1 MATREIVVRVP
12 ASWTD
17 AEVEERLR
25 RLRSPAEAEAQRA
38 KSAAQVE
45 IQSRTLARV
54 VVDVDQLS
62 ERMETQEA
70 RSLQTVDR
78 SELEQFRAMLDDAL
92 ARLHEVDTMAH
103 DARAA
108 VELSEKRISQTVF
121 DGLAEAKTD
130 RKKLWSSVGGLKRW
144 QGKKVTE

>member
-54 VVDVDQLS
+54 VVEVDQLS

-108 VELSEKRISQTVF
+108 VELSEKRILQIVSN
-121 DGLAEAKTD
+121 DKAETKGD
-130 RKKLWSSVGGLKRW
+130 IKKLWSSVGGLKRW